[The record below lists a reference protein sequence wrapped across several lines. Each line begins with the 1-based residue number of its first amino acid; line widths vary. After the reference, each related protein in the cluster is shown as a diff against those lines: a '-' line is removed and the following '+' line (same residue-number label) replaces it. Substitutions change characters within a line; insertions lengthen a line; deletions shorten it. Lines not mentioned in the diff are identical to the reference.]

1 MKKLIMVFLAALIVA
16 VIHPTITEAKVMHDG
31 AEVVKGQTGKMT
43 FTKDIKVYKKNPNGT
58 FDSLV
63 VKRNNFFRTY
73 DIEKYDGKTFYQMG
87 QYRVQATDL
96 VVFKEVPLKIRASFY
111 QNPSYININREN
123 GNYGRYFRKE
133 ESFSIYFKDTPN
145 GQIVEYCDDINDG
158 TYDSCRRYLG
168 TDLKIADTILGE
180 EKRYKLIENII
191 GKHAPL
197 KESQPDVMYEKGS
210 IFVTGGLIIN
220 GYVLVFVTEKDY
232 YVWLPENVLKL
243 VGDK

>member
-1 MKKLIMVFLAALIVA
+1 MKKIIMVLLAVLAVA
-16 VIHPTITEAKVMHDG
+16 VFHPTTSEAKVMHDG

-96 VVFKEVPLKIRASFY
+96 VVFKEVPLKIRTSFY
-111 QNPSYININREN
+111 QNPTYININREN

-133 ESFSIYFKDTPN
+133 PTWSIVFKDSVN
-145 GQIVEYCDDINDG
+145 GQILEYCDGENDG
-158 TYDSCRRYLG
+158 TYDPCRRYLG
-168 TDLKIADTILGE
+168 TDLKIADTIVRE
-180 EKRYKLIENII
+180 EMRYELMENTI

-197 KESQPDVMYEKGS
+197 KEAKPDIMYEKGT
-210 IFVTGGLIIN
+210 IFVTNGPIIN
-220 GYVLVFVTEKDY
+220 GYVLVLATGKGYD
-232 YVWLPENVLKL
+232 VWLPDNLLKQ